1 MKKITENRKLNLI
14 NAIQFVFEDPDDYD
28 LNEWEQGFLEDIQ
41 KRLQKGSDLTRKQYD
56 KLMDIISA

>member
-1 MKKITENRKLNLI
+1 VKKITENRKLNLI